1 MPFGRRRVRA
11 SLYSQCVDASLTH
24 PSIHVSDASYGPGM
38 DPSEMETAPVDT
50 SVEGVAWRPLTPPD
64 APGGEL
70 AFIDGAQQV
79 EAWLTITAGDDPEAV
94 PGAAFAVAA
103 GAVLAGDGRPAVIE
117 GLSVKRFILTVGDRL
132 LELPSSGGYSWE
144 PRTGAA
150 QEATGIARRVG
161 QFRQEMELELA
172 ERLAAPDRLVV
183 LDGRLSFLRDAGGPV
198 VGAIK
203 SHHRMYLP
211 FDEARAV
218 IALGVGQRTPLFA
231 IGEDRLSWYQRLPG
245 AGCAGWAGILRGEV
259 ARSAG
264 LAEARRLADRATAE
278 LPRFAGRP
286 HRDPRAPQNLSPI
299 AGLEAQMRRRMGDRR
314 LALRAVRRAS
324 LAARIDAAPPAL
336 VAVAEVDAVAA

>member
-1 MPFGRRRVRA
+1 MPSADRRVRA
-11 SLYSQCVDASLTH
+11 SLYSEGVNDPSIH
-24 PSIHVSDASYGPGM
+24 PAIHVSDASYGPGM
-38 DPSEMETAPVDT
+38 DPSEAETAPVDAT
-50 SVEGVAWRPLTPPD
+50 VEGVAWRPLTPR
-64 APGGEL
+64 ASSGGEL

-103 GAVLAGDGRPAVIE
+103 GAVLAGSGRPATIE
-117 GLSVKRFILTVGDRL
+117 GLCVRRSILTVGERL
-132 LELPSSGGYSWE
+132 LELPPTGGFSWE

-150 QEATGIARRVG
+150 REATGIARRVG
-161 QFRQEMELELA
+161 QFRQELELSLA
-172 ERLAAPDRLVV
+172 ERMSHPDRLVV
-183 LDGRLSFLRDAGGPV
+183 LDGRLSFLRDAAGPV

-211 FDEARAV
+211 SEEARTV

-259 ARSAG
+259 ARSVG
-264 LAEARRLADRATAE
+264 TAEAQRLADRATAE

-299 AGLEAQMRRRMGDRR
+299 AGLESHMRRRMGDRR
-314 LALRAVRRAS
+314 LALRAVRRAA
-324 LAARIDAAPPAL
+324 LAARIDMAPPAV
-336 VAVAEVDAVAA
+336 VAVSEVDAVAA